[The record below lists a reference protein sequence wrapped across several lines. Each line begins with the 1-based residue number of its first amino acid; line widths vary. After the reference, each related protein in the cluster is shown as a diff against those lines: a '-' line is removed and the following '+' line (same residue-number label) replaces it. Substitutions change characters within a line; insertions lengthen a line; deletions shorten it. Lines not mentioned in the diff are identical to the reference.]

1 MAQIIDGKTLAR
13 ELTQAVTREN
23 AAYCKDH
30 PQPCLA
36 IISSGSDPASQVY
49 IKTKVKALEKAG
61 IQSRIIPYED
71 TISEQDLS
79 ACVQTLNADDRV
91 DGILVQL
98 PLPYPLDSRQIL
110 TLLDPA
116 KDVDGFTAENLG
128 RLLTGSP
135 GFIPCTPQG
144 IMYALEQY
152 DIPIS
157 GAQAVI
163 VGRSAIVGKPLAAL
177 LTAADATV
185 TLCHSKTK
193 DLTAIT
199 RQADILIAAA
209 GHPKLITGGMIKK
222 GAAVIDVGINRIP
235 DPTAPKGSRLTG
247 DVDFESAAKQAGW
260 ITPVPGGVGP
270 LTVAMVLRNTLRA
283 AQLRHGCLPKSET
296 EAGTNTR
303 TGAAGC

>member
-1 MAQIIDGKTLAR
+1 MAQIIDGKKLA
-13 ELTQAVTREN
+13 EVLTQAITQEN

-36 IISSGSDPASQVY
+36 IVSSGSDPASLVY
-49 IKTKVKALEKAG
+49 IKTKMRALEKAG
-61 IQSRIIPYED
+61 MQSRSIPYSA
-71 TISEQDLS
+71 TISEREFA
-79 ACVQTLNADDRV
+79 ACVHALNEDTTI
-91 DGILVQL
+91 DGILIQL
-98 PLPYPLDSRQIL
+98 PLPYPLDSNRIL
-110 TLLDPA
+110 APLNPA
-116 KDVDGFTAENLG
+116 KDVDGFTPENLG

-144 IMYALEQY
+144 ILYALQKY
-152 DIPIS
+152 GIPLS
-157 GAQAVI
+157 GAHAVI

-185 TLCHSKTK
+185 TLCHSKTHN
-193 DLTAIT
+193 LAEIT
-199 RQADILIAAA
+199 RQADIVIAAA
-209 GHPKLITGGMIKK
+209 GHPALITGSMIKK

-235 DPTAPKGSRLTG
+235 DPESPKGSRLTG
-247 DVDFESAAKQAGW
+247 DVEFESAVEQAGW

-296 EAGTNTR
+296 GAGSK
-303 TGAAGC
+303 TGKAGC